1 MTEGSPGEIY
11 VPTCSTRPDVDDET
25 LAQYWYKN
33 NRSGEYVEVSRDA
46 DDGRLKI
53 LCFCGVKYIVSNDSR
68 GNGSFIS
75 TGFNKHRRV
84 TCQMVSCSPCS
95 PIGR

>member
-25 LAQYWYKN
+25 LAKNWFKN

-46 DDGRLKI
+46 DDGLLKI
-53 LCFCGVKYIVSNDSR
+53 LCCCGNKYTVSKHQRNY
-68 GNGSFIS
+68 GTFI
-75 TGFNKHRRV
+75 
-84 TCQMVSCSPCS
+84 
-95 PIGR
+95 